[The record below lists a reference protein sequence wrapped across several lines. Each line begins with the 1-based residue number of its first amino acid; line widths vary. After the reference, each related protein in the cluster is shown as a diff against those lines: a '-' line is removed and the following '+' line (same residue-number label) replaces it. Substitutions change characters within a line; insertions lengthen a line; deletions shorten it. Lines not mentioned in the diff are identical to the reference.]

1 MASNPATDDLEVVEI
16 VSYDRND
23 RESENVETKRWKCME
38 VHRH

>member
-23 RESENVETKRWKCME
+23 RENENVETKRWKCME